1 MFRLYKFV
9 EDAYTHANRTLL
21 RLLLQDQQLIPR
33 LRSLKRYFFL
43 SQASFLTHLL
53 DLAHTEL
60 KKPAKSASIVKLQS
74 LLDLA
79 LSSEDASFREDVKV
93 TMANTG
99 LYEWLLKVI
108 SVSGVIG
115 GEDGDGN
122 PDAAMH
128 EESKKDREKDKD
140 DKKGILGIFQW
151 AYHSYP
157 RYLTQNIGI
166 DALALDYTVKF
177 PLSLVISRK
186 TILRYQLLFRF
197 LLHLKHVEQSLASMW
212 IEQKTTPWRRPVPNH
227 PEFEQWRLRVTHLR
241 TRMLTF
247 VQQILAFVTFE
258 VLEPNWRSLEV
269 KLTKVTTVD
278 QLLRD
283 HVDFLDTCLKE
294 CMLTSAKLLRVR
306 S

>member
-140 DKKGILGIFQW
+140 DKKGILGIF
-151 AYHSYP
+151 
-157 RYLTQNIGI
+157 
-166 DALALDYTVKF
+166 
-177 PLSLVISRK
+177 
-186 TILRYQLLFRF
+186 
-197 LLHLKHVEQSLASMW
+197 
-212 IEQKTTPWRRPVPNH
+212 
-227 PEFEQWRLRVTHLR
+227 
-241 TRMLTF
+241 
-247 VQQILAFVTFE
+247 
-258 VLEPNWRSLEV
+258 
-269 KLTKVTTVD
+269 
-278 QLLRD
+278 
-283 HVDFLDTCLKE
+283 
-294 CMLTSAKLLRVR
+294 
-306 S
+306 